1 MNSRSDRPANDITTD
16 EYVFPE
22 WIDMKKLAANEQK
35 FRTVLKALPSKWS
48 TVRNSWCELLQRELH
63 ISQPETTAGQETSVL
78 ANESL
83 DTVSIFE
90 FDANVSISN
99 VWIKGTLT
107 AESTMAPSRTG
118 TGASERVSLFEA
130 VSRWRTENPSELS
143 KDAPADLA
151 AQREAVYP
159 LLSNGAKAAAEV
171 AADGWSLVDSDPS
184 DVETHDDG

>member
-1 MNSRSDRPANDITTD
+1 
-16 EYVFPE
+16 
-22 WIDMKKLAANEQK
+22 MKKLAANEQK
-35 FRTVLKALPSKWS
+35 FRTVLKALPSKCS
-48 TVRNSWCELLQRELH
+48 TVRNSWCELLQMELH
-63 ISQPETTAGQETSVL
+63 ISQPETTEGQETSVV

-90 FDANVSISN
+90 FDANISISN

-107 AESTMAPSRTG
+107 AESTMAPSRTA

-143 KDAPADLA
+143 KDASAPDDLA
-151 AQREAVYP
+151 AQWEAVYP